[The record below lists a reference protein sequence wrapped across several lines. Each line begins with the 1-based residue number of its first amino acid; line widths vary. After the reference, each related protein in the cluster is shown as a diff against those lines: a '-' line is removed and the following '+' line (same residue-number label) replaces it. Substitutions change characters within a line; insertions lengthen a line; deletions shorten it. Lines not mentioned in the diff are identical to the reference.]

1 MATALAW
8 IVLVVPL
15 ASGVVLAGW
24 PAEPPRAITRLLGI
38 GSILVAFVLSVAVFA
53 GLLGNAATDRSFTSS
68 AFEWISIG
76 GVSVDLSILVD
87 PLSVMMMLI
96 ITGVGFLIHLYS
108 AEYMDHD
115 RDYRRFFACMN
126 LFVFSMLLLVLAGNF
141 FFLIVGWAFVG
152 LASYL
157 LIGFWYERPSAVA
170 AAKKAFVMNVIGD
183 VGLVLAAFLIL
194 RELGTLDYGR
204 AFADA
209 GALGAD
215 SGTALAVCLL
225 LFVGAA
231 AKSAQVPLHT
241 WLPDAMEGPTP
252 VSALIHAA
260 TMVTAGVYL
269 IVRCHAFFD
278 LSWLAGDIVAIVGA
292 ITLLMAATVAL
303 QQVDIKRVL
312 AWSTV
317 SQVGYMIMAVGLGA
331 YASGM
336 FMLMAHAFYKA
347 ALFLSAGVVIHA
359 LRDEQSLDAM
369 GGLGRYL
376 RVAYFG
382 MGAGCLAIAGVPGFA
397 GFFAKDDVL
406 ASALAGGRVG
416 VICWVIGVIG
426 AFLTA
431 VYMFRLLFR
440 AFLGPA
446 PRGGYD
452 PPPHRPHWW
461 MSVPVVV
468 LGVLSLVGGWVQV
481 PFGWTG
487 VTDWLRPV
495 IGDGPAVLEP
505 THATEMITIIVST
518 VAALGGIGLAWWLF
532 GADPGRRIRLAG
544 VARGPRRVS
553 REGWEFDRA
562 YDDLFVD
569 PSREVADVMAGRVEP
584 AVPQGMI
591 TGTVALVR
599 DAARVVSASQAGLV
613 RAYAFWM
620 VLGTSVAGIIIALI
634 AAGGG

>member
-1 MATALAW
+1 MATALSW
-8 IVLVVPL
+8 IVLVLPL
-15 ASGVVLAGW
+15 ISGVVLAGW
-24 PAEPPRAITRLLGI
+24 PTEPPRGVTRLLGI
-38 GSILVAFVLSVAVFA
+38 GSILVAFALSVTVFI
-53 GLLGNAATDRSFTSS
+53 GMLGNPADDRTFTSS
-68 AFEWISIG
+68 AFQFIDIG
-76 GVSVDLSILVD
+76 STALDLSILVD

-108 AEYMDHD
+108 AEYMEHD
-115 RDYRRFFACMN
+115 RDYRRFFASMN

-170 AAKKAFVMNVIGD
+170 AAKKAFVINVIGD

-194 RELGTLDYGR
+194 RELGTLDYGQ
-204 AFADA
+204 AFAEA
-209 GALGAD
+209 GSLGQN
-215 SGTALAVCLL
+215 SGTVLAICLL
-225 LFVGAA
+225 LLVGAA

-260 TMVTAGVYL
+260 IMVTAGVYL
-269 IVRCHAFFD
+269 IVRTHAFFD

-347 ALFLSAGVVIHA
+347 ALFLAAGIIIHA
-359 LRDEQSLDAM
+359 LHDEQSLDRM
-369 GGLGRYL
+369 GGLRKYL

-382 MGAGCLAIAGVPGFA
+382 MAAGALAMAGIPGFS
-397 GFFAKDDVL
+397 GFFAKDEVL
-406 ASALAGGRVG
+406 ASALAGGTIG
-416 VICWVIGVIG
+416 VICWVIGIIG

-431 VYMFRLLFR
+431 LYMFRLLFR
-440 AFLGPA
+440 AFFGPEPEGGYHPA
-446 PRGGYD
+446 PHPSR
-452 PPPHRPHWW
+452 WW
-461 MSVPVVV
+461 MSVPVVI
-468 LGVLSLVGGWVQV
+468 LGILAVVGGWLQV
-481 PFGWTG
+481 PFGWTELR
-487 VTDWLRPV
+487 DWLEPV
-495 IGDGPAVLEP
+495 TGEGPAILEP
-505 THATEMITIIVST
+505 THATEVVTIIASVIM
-518 VAALGGIGLAWWLF
+518 AGLGIWLAWWLF
-532 GADPGRRIRLAG
+532 GADPERRIRLAK
-544 VARGPRRVS
+544 VAAGPRRVM

-562 YDDLFVD
+562 YDDIIVD
-569 PSREVADVMAGRVEP
+569 PSREVADVMSRDVEP
-584 AVPQGMI
+584 AGPQGII
-591 TGTVALVR
+591 TGTTALVR
-599 DAARVVSASQAGLV
+599 GAARVVSASQSGMV

-620 VLGTSVAGIIIALI
+620 VIGISLAGIVIALI
-634 AAGGG
+634 VAGGS

>member
-8 IVLVVPL
+8 IALAIPL
-15 ASGVVLAGW
+15 ASGLILTGW
-24 PAEPPRAITRLLGI
+24 PHEPSHVTTRVLGI
-38 GSILVAFVLSVAVFA
+38 GSILVSFILSVAIFI
-53 GLLGNAATDRSFTSS
+53 GMLGRPGDDRTFTSN
-68 AFEWISIG
+68 AYEFLSIG
-76 GVSVDLSILVD
+76 DLKLDLTILVD

-115 RDYRRFFACMN
+115 RDYRRFFASMN

-157 LIGFWYERPSAVA
+157 LIGFWYERPAAVA
-170 AAKKAFVMNVIGD
+170 AAKKAFVVNVIGD
-183 VGLVLAAFLIL
+183 VGLVLAALLIL
-194 RELGTLDYGR
+194 RELGTLDYLQ
-204 AFADA
+204 AFSNAD
-209 GALGAD
+209 ALGAE
-215 SGTALAVCLL
+215 SGTAFAVCML

-269 IVRCHAFFD
+269 IVRCNAFFD
-278 LSWLAGDIVAIVGA
+278 LSWLAGDVVAVVGA

-347 ALFLSAGVVIHA
+347 ALFLAAGIVIHA
-359 LRDEQSLDAM
+359 LRDEQSLNRM
-369 GGLGRYL
+369 GGLRKYL

-406 ASALAGGRVG
+406 ASALAYGGVGIFCWVVG
-416 VICWVIGVIG
+416 VVG

-431 VYMFRLLFR
+431 LYMFRMLFR
-440 AFLGPA
+440 AFFGKEPA
-446 PRGGYD
+446 GGYD
-452 PPPHRPHWW
+452 PTPHPSRWW
-461 MSVPVVV
+461 MSVPVII
-468 LGVLSLVGGWVQV
+468 LGVLSIVSGWVQV
-481 PFGWTG
+481 PFGWTEITTWLDPVVAG
-487 VTDWLRPV
+487 VTV
-495 IGDGPAVLEP
+495 TEP
-505 THATEMITIIVST
+505 THGTEIVTIIASVI
-518 VAALGGIGLAWWLF
+518 AAAGGIALAWWLF
-532 GADPGRRIRLAG
+532 GADPERRIRLARI
-544 VARGPRRVS
+544 AQGPRGVMRDAW
-553 REGWEFDRA
+553 RFDEA
-562 YDDLFVD
+562 YDDLFVE
-569 PSREVADVMAGRVEP
+569 PGREVADVMATTVEP
-584 AVPQGMI
+584 AGPQGII
-591 TGTVALVR
+591 TGTTALVR
-599 DAARVVSASQAGLV
+599 STARVVSASQSGLV

-620 VLGTSVAGIIIALI
+620 VLGISAVGIILAIVV
-634 AAGGG
+634 AGGG

>member
-1 MATALAW
+1 VATALAW

-15 ASGVVLAGW
+15 ISGVVLAGW
-24 PAEPPRAITRLLGI
+24 PTEPPHAITRLLGI
-38 GSILVAFVLSVAVFA
+38 GSILVSFALTLAVFI
-53 GLLGNAATDRSFTSS
+53 GMLGKPSDDRVFTSS
-68 AFEWISIG
+68 AFEWIDIG
-76 GVSVDLSILVD
+76 GVQIDLSILVD

-96 ITGVGFLIHLYS
+96 ITGVGFLIHVYS

-126 LFVFSMLLLVLAGNF
+126 LFVFAMLLLVLAGNF

-157 LIGFWYERPSAVA
+157 LIGFWYERPTAVA
-170 AAKKAFVMNVIGD
+170 AAKKAFVVNVIGD

-194 RELGTLDYGR
+194 RQLGTLDYGE
-204 AFADA
+204 AFARADQV
-209 GALGAD
+209 GAQ
-215 SGTALAVCLL
+215 SGTALAICLL

-278 LSWLAGDIVAIVGA
+278 LSWIAGDVVAVVGA

-317 SQVGYMIMAVGLGA
+317 SQVGYMVMAVGLGA

-347 ALFLSAGVVIHA
+347 ALFLAAGIIIHA
-359 LRDEQSLDAM
+359 LADEQSLDRM
-369 GGLGRYL
+369 GGLRKYL

-382 MGAGCLAIAGVPGFA
+382 MGAGCLAIAGIPGFS

-406 ASALAGGRVG
+406 ASALAYGGIG
-416 VICWVIGVIG
+416 VFCWVVGIVG

-431 VYMFRLLFR
+431 LYMFRLLFR
-440 AFLGPA
+440 AFFGPE
-446 PRGGYD
+446 PQGGYT
-452 PPPHRPHWW
+452 PKPHPSRWW
-461 MSVPVVV
+461 MSVPVII
-468 LGVLSLVGGWVQV
+468 LGILSIVGGWVQI
-481 PFGWTG
+481 PFGWTEISN
-487 VTDWLRPV
+487 WLDPV
-495 IGDGPAVLEP
+495 LGSGPEIVEP
-505 THATEMITIIVST
+505 THTTEVVTMITAVVMAI
-518 VAALGGIGLAWWLF
+518 GGIGLAWWLF
-532 GADPGRRIRLAG
+532 GADPQRRIRLAQ
-544 VARGPRRVS
+544 VAAGPRGVMRDAW
-553 REGWEFDRA
+553 RFDEA
-562 YDDLFVD
+562 YDDIVVD
-569 PSREVADVMAGRVEP
+569 PGRELADVMINKVEP
-584 AVPQGMI
+584 DGPQGII
-591 TGTVALVR
+591 TGTTALVR
-599 DAARVVSASQAGLV
+599 GTARVVSASQSGLV
-613 RAYAFWM
+613 RAYVFWM
-620 VLGTSVAGIIIALI
+620 VLGIAVAGIILALVV
-634 AAGGG
+634 AGAS

>member
-15 ASGVVLAGW
+15 ISGIVLAGW
-24 PAEPPRAITRLLGI
+24 PKEPPHAVTRVLGV
-38 GSILVAFVLSVAVFA
+38 GSILIAFILSATIFV
-53 GLLGNAATDRSFTSS
+53 GLLGNASDDRAFTSS
-68 AFEWISIG
+68 AFEWISVA
-76 GVSVDLSILVD
+76 GVDVNLAILVD

-108 AEYMDHD
+108 VEYMDHD

-126 LFVFSMLLLVLAGNF
+126 LFVFAMLLLVLAANF

-157 LIGFWYERPSAVA
+157 LIGFWYQRPSAAA
-170 AAKKAFVMNVIGD
+170 AAKKAFVINVIGD
-183 VGLVLAAFLIL
+183 VGLVLGAFLIL
-194 RELGTLDYGR
+194 RTLGTLDYGE
-204 AFADA
+204 AFARA
-209 GALGAD
+209 PEMGAQ
-215 SGTALAVCLL
+215 SGTALAICLL

-278 LSWLAGDIVAIVGA
+278 LSWLAGDIVAFVGA
-292 ITLLMAATVAL
+292 ITLLLAATVAL

-317 SQVGYMIMAVGLGA
+317 SQVGYMVMAVGLGA

-347 ALFLSAGVVIHA
+347 ALFLAAGIIIHA
-359 LRDEQSLDAM
+359 LSDEQSLNRM
-369 GGLGRYL
+369 GGLRKYL
-376 RVAYFG
+376 RVAFFG
-382 MGAGCLAIAGVPGFA
+382 MGAGCLAIAGIPGFA

-406 ASALAGGRVG
+406 ASALAYGGFGVFCWIVG
-416 VICWVIGVIG
+416 VVG

-431 VYMFRLLFR
+431 LYMFRMLFR
-440 AFLGPA
+440 AFFGPE
-446 PRGGYD
+446 PDGGYD
-452 PPPHRPHWW
+452 PKPHPSRWW
-461 MSVPVVV
+461 MSVPVVI
-468 LGVLSLVGGWVQV
+468 LGILSIVGGWLQV
-481 PFGWTG
+481 PFGWRELDSWLAPVLGTG
-487 VTDWLRPV
+487 AE
-495 IGDGPAVLEP
+495 IIEP
-505 THATEMITIIVST
+505 THATEVITIIVSLI
-518 VAALGGIGLAWWLF
+518 AAFGGIALAWWLF
-532 GADPGRRIRLAG
+532 GADPDRRKRLAH
-544 VARGPRRVS
+544 VATGPRRVMDDA
-553 REGWEFDRA
+553 WEFDRA
-562 YDDLFVD
+562 YDDIFVD
-569 PSREVADVMAGRVEP
+569 PGRELADVMATKVEP
-584 AVPQGMI
+584 AGPQGII
-591 TGTVALVR
+591 TGTIAVMRGAS
-599 DAARVVSASQAGLV
+599 RVVSASQSGLV

-620 VLGTSVAGIIIALI
+620 VLGISLAGIVIALVM
-634 AAGGG
+634 AGTS